1 MLQRRSKGG
10 SRIYKEDNLTSVQL
24 HGDDFRVHHTP
35 ADDIESLFYV
45 LVWILVLYDGP
56 LGWERQGFDF
66 ESSILSKW
74 SESTIPNLWVARNSK
89 LAFIVD
95 QNPETMK
102 SCVSPYFSDL
112 APLAEKWR
120 EIF

>member
-1 MLQRRSKGG
+1 M
-10 SRIYKEDNLTSVQL
+10 
-24 HGDDFRVHHTP
+24 P

-45 LVWILVLYDGP
+45 LVWILVLYDRP
-56 LGWERQGFDF
+56 LGQEQQGFNF
-66 ESSILSKW
+66 ESSILGKW
-74 SESTIPNLWVARNSK
+74 SESAIPNLQVARNSK

-112 APLAEKWR
+112 APLAEKWWEVFR
-120 EIF
+120 DRYGSRH